1 MTWSLLVRRKGFW
14 SLSTDKLFNKF
25 ILKLSHDADCQ
36 SHTSDNKL
44 RVVKKKNHFVPFTSL
59 VEITFTYFLPWF
71 KGIDAP

>member
-14 SLSTDKLFNKF
+14 S
-25 ILKLSHDADCQ
+25 LSHDADCQ

-71 KGIDAP
+71 KGIDAPRGSHKWRRFK